1 MKLIKKAIT
10 NFISPTQKVD
20 FYDSLQDII
29 ISKKDYCN
37 SILTSLIN
45 LSNCLNDFHIRINN
59 LTLNLQ
65 NIEIFQDELHI
76 HNLIE
81 SLHKG
86 ILEKFEESSK
96 TLNEINSHFLKY
108 IDNLTEEMQI
118 YKEFRSVYE
127 KLEQQKE
134 KLKKSEDIYH
144 KTGKE
149 MEYKIRQFVQNNIGC
164 LEQIK
169 QNEYLMEEL
178 EQIIYPPNLA
188 HQSYEKN
195 WNITNDLIGIY
206 NQKQCKFFN
215 FLPEIVAK
223 DDVFYFSL
231 VNALVNSLENENKKT
246 KDEINRLKDSK
257 NLEKKENKNTLKILV
272 EEYEKNKIEEKKKI
286 FQHYPTE
293 LKFSNCKNKKEF
305 EIYFYSIDMIKKYLD
320 NSIYPNYDY
329 DTEFKNFKINDLTK
343 QLFANN
349 NEEIPKN
356 LQEDFSFLIE
366 DPSVY
371 HTFFVILSKFRAK
384 GSFALTKSLITL
396 LGDSFEKVLSKSKK
410 NKLYDNVK
418 NCIILSQTY
427 YYEDDR
433 KQKIYIFEFIKNN
446 KWLKS
451 AKFWRNFIL
460 YMIEKDLERF
470 NNDKEKDLKKLGEV
484 VFSQLLTFS
493 SNMKSFEID
502 KRIIVK
508 IIDEF
513 IEKYNYISESNLK
526 LIYGVI
532 IQGKEGEPNDDL
544 EKLRKEYDVS
554 LEKDND
560 LKKSENNNDNE
571 GDKEKDINI
580 NKNNNDKEEEIK
592 EDKTNENDNNEEKDD
607 KKEINGF
614 EVINF
619 NEENK

>member
-1 MKLIKKAIT
+1 MKLIKKAFN
-10 NFISPTQKVD
+10 NFIASTPKVD

-29 ISKKDYCN
+29 ISKKEYCN
-37 SILTSLIN
+37 SILKCLIN
-45 LSNCLNDFHIRINN
+45 LSNCLDDFHIRVTN
-59 LTLNLQ
+59 LTSNLQ
-65 NIEIFQDELHI
+65 NIEVLQEEIHI

-81 SLHKG
+81 SLHKR

-96 TLNEINSHFLKY
+96 TLKEMGSHFSKY

-118 YKEFRSVYE
+118 YKEYRSIYE
-127 KLEQQKE
+127 KLKLEKE
-134 KLKKSEDIYH
+134 RLKKSEETYH

-149 MEYKIRQFVQNNIGC
+149 MEYKIKQFVHNNIHC
-164 LEQIK
+164 LQQIK

-188 HQSYEKN
+188 HQMYEKN
-195 WNITNDLIGIY
+195 CNITNDLIAIY
-206 NQKQCKFFN
+206 NEKQCKFFN

-223 DDVFYFSL
+223 DDVFYFTL
-231 VNALVNSLENENKKT
+231 VNAFVNSLENENKKT

-257 NLEKKENKNTLKILV
+257 NLEKKENKTTLKILV
-272 EEYEKNKIEEKKKI
+272 EDYEKNKIEEKKMI
-286 FQHYPTE
+286 FEQYPTE
-293 LKFSNCKNKKEF
+293 LNFSNCKNKIEF
-305 EIYFYSIDMIKKYLD
+305 EVYFNSIDMIKKYLD
-320 NSIYPNYDY
+320 NKIYPNYDY

-343 QLFANN
+343 KLFENN
-349 NEEIPKN
+349 NEEIPQN
-356 LQEDFSFLIE
+356 LKEDFSFLIE
-366 DPSVY
+366 EPSAY
-371 HTFFVILSKFRAK
+371 HTFFVILSKLRAK
-384 GSFALTKSLITL
+384 GSFARTKSLITL
-396 LGDSFEKVLSKSKK
+396 LGEAFEIILSKSKK

-427 YYEDDR
+427 YYEDDK

-470 NNDKEKDLKKLGEV
+470 ENDKEKDLEKLGEV
-484 VFSQLLTFS
+484 VFSQLLTFA

-513 IEKYNYISESNLK
+513 IEKYNYLSESYLK
-526 LIYGVI
+526 LIYGMI

-544 EKLRKEYDVS
+544 EKLRKEYDIS
-554 LEKDND
+554 LEKDSTNND
-560 LKKSENNNDNE
+560 AKKIEKENNDN
-571 GDKEKDINI
+571 
-580 NKNNNDKEEEIK
+580 KEEKIK
-592 EDKTNENDNNEEKDD
+592 EDIKN
-607 KKEINGF
+607 ISGF
-614 EVINF
+614 EVVDFIQ
-619 NEENK
+619 

>member
-10 NFISPTQKVD
+10 NFITTTQKVD

-37 SILTSLIN
+37 SILNILIN

-65 NIEIFQDELHI
+65 NIELFQDEIHI

-96 TLNEINSHFLKY
+96 TLNEINAHFLKY
-108 IDNLTEEMQI
+108 IDNLTEEIQI
-118 YKEFRSVYE
+118 YKEFRSTYE
-127 KLEQQKE
+127 KLQHEKE
-134 KLKKSEDIYH
+134 KLKKSEETYH

-149 MEYKIRQFVQNNIGC
+149 MEYKIKQFVQNNIHC

-195 WNITNDLIGIY
+195 CDITNNLIGIY

-231 VNALVNSLENENKKT
+231 VNAFVNSLENENKKT
-246 KDEINRLKDSK
+246 NDEINRLKDSK

-286 FQHYPTE
+286 FQQYPTE

-305 EIYFYSIDMIKKYLD
+305 EIYFHSIDMIKKYLD
-320 NSIYPNYDY
+320 NRIYPNYDY

-343 QLFANN
+343 QLFAKN
-349 NEEIPKN
+349 NEEIPQS
-356 LQEDFSFLIE
+356 LVEDFSFLIE

-371 HTFFVILSKFRAK
+371 HTFFVILSKLRAK
-384 GSFALTKSLITL
+384 GSFARTKSLITL
-396 LGDSFEKVLSKSKK
+396 LGESFEKVLSKSKK

-427 YYEDDR
+427 YYEDDK

-484 VFSQLLTFS
+484 VFSQLLTFA

-513 IEKYNYISESNLK
+513 IEKYNYMSESNLK

-544 EKLRKEYDVS
+544 EKLRKEYDIS
-554 LEKDND
+554 LEKDSNND
-560 LKKSENNNDNE
+560 LKKSENNENNE
-571 GDKEKDINI
+571 ENNI
-580 NKNNNDKEEEIK
+580 NKNDENNKEEEKK
-592 EDKTNENDNNEEKDD
+592 EDNNKENNENKEEKINED

-619 NEENK
+619 ND